1 MGTRAF
7 LTQAEWSV
15 FCDTYVNGTKDPAR
29 HTAETLQTFL
39 DKYGGAQAAAQS
51 VAGYGMW
58 QPAAASKTRPGPSS
72 CCQFV
77 FRSNLRI
84 DEISRNPVV
93 HTSSDAQFLRETSHS
108 DMIRT

>member
-1 MGTRAF
+1 MVEQVKNLQKTNPEIK
-7 LTQAEWSV
+7 AEWSV

-58 QPAAASKTRPGPSS
+58 QPAAASKTRPGPY
-72 CCQFV
+72 
-77 FRSNLRI
+77 
-84 DEISRNPVV
+84 
-93 HTSSDAQFLRETSHS
+93 
-108 DMIRT
+108 